1 MDMFMKSIKFTVLL
15 LLFSATVVWA
25 GNLNINKPNV
35 LLIYYDDMGYSDMGA
50 YDTTQTSYTPNLDTF
65 AGEGMRFTA
74 GHSADAVCTPSRYAL
89 MTGRYCWRTS
99 LKTHVTGGYS
109 EPLMAAD
116 RFTIGEMFQDLGYE
130 TAMVGKWHVGM
141 QFYAPDGSPVD
152 LGNDS
157 DVLGTVAGSTADDE
171 VDFSIPLTRTPN
183 GFDYFFGTSAS
194 LDMPPYTWIE
204 NQTVLF
210 KGGIVTNGT
219 VDFSQARA
227 AVNDDFEEGEPIGA
241 VNNVR
246 DGVYD
251 PNFICSDYLQVQAAK
266 VAEILALR
274 AADDKPFFIYVPV
287 PAPHLPWAVQDAFDG
302 ATPFQYGDYLT
313 QTDYYTGQI
322 LDAIADNG
330 LVSNTVVLI
339 TSDNGPSK
347 NAMPSSLSNN
357 HDCNGDF
364 RGNKLDNW
372 EGGTRVPFIIRWP
385 EMIAPGSTTD
395 HFCWQGDFL
404 ATMAE
409 YLNVDLT
416 SDQAPDAESFLPI
429 IKGEAMPL
437 IRRAGTIQHAYN
449 GQCAIVDKDGVWKLL
464 DGTGGNGS
472 NSYDSQNNALTKTEA
487 QGEIFG
493 TPRQLF
499 NLATDPGEDN
509 NLLPSTDP
517 SIVAKEQE
525 LYYLLN
531 SIRGDDGYGT
541 DGNSYPSTTDADSDG
556 LPNYYEEVT
565 DGLDSE
571 DPSDAALDF
580 DADGLSNS
588 EEFAVASDPNDV
600 DTDDD
605 QLGDAL
611 EVLSIGSLPN
621 NAHSDT
627 DSLED
632 GDEVLIWGTD
642 PTLAD
647 TDGDGVDDDDEL
659 AGFSSPLNPDS
670 TSLGVDGTVQLDPEV
685 IQLTGYYGTVDDP
698 DDDSGRTGWA
708 AAGTLFVRDRSV
720 AAEARRARCFIR
732 FDLGGIPVDIES
744 AQLRLHQF
752 NRLNTLNSGDLQL
765 AQVTDSWEAE
775 AGSYPLFDGTGVTNS
790 FVFGNNSDFGT
801 AVDASG
807 FYSGT
812 PGVPGTDAGFDVT
825 SIVQAWCDGTASNYG
840 FRISFDQLGNVGAAF
855 SPEDDPATVDV
866 NEAPQLIITIANAV
880 AQDSDK
886 DQLQDSYELDRFGD
900 LSQSGTNDFD
910 GDGVN
915 NLIEQ
920 ALGSDPDGSNSVPAY
935 SMILTNEAD
944 VAFAYHRYNQA
955 GLGIEVLVSEDLTNW
970 NPHTE
975 FYVEA
980 ESVSDLGADY
990 DKVLLE
996 PATDTPENLFFRMT
1010 VYAMNGSD
1018 AGTGSTNS
1026 SFSGALALYDVQT
1039 DLNGNFNTS
1048 SFDSVDTDSNTTA
1061 GRLVQGG
1068 SLTGGGQS
1076 KYVLTRNVFDASASG
1091 SPGFNLA
1098 GTALADQSAAASAGD
1113 WFSFTLEP
1121 NGNTVEYEKLTFYSE
1136 QYGTGAQLDISYTI
1150 GASETFVLQ
1159 NYLLPEND
1167 VSVELKEI
1175 DFADFSSSEEV
1186 TWTFYLYG
1194 ASAGNHGS
1202 RFDDITLYGSL

>member
-1 MDMFMKSIKFTVLL
+1 MKRKLYGAGCAFLL
-15 LLFSATVVWA
+15 AAASALA
-25 GNLNINKPNV
+25 GNTDTNTPNV
-35 LLIYYDDMGYSDMGA
+35 IVIYYDDMGYSDLGA
-50 YDTTQTSYTPNLDTF
+50 YNTNQTSYTPNLDSF
-65 AGEGMRFTA
+65 VEQGMRFTA
-74 GHSADAVCTPSRYAL
+74 GHSADSVCTPSRYAI
-89 MTGRYCWRTS
+89 MTGRYAWRTS
-99 LKTHVTGGYS
+99 LKTHVIGGYS
-109 EPLMAAD
+109 EPLMDED
-116 RFTIGEMFQDLGYE
+116 RFTIGEMFQELGYE

-152 LGNDS
+152 LGNDA
-157 DVLGTVAGSTADDE
+157 DVLGTNTASTADDE
-171 VDFSIPLTRTPN
+171 IDFSLPLTRTPN

-227 AVNDDFEEGEPIGA
+227 AVNSDFEEGEPIGA
-241 VNNVR
+241 VSNVR

-251 PNFICSDYLQVQAAK
+251 PNFVCSDYLQVQAAK
-266 VAEILALR
+266 VAEILEER

-302 ATPFQYGDYLT
+302 ATSFQYGDYLT

-347 NAMPSSLSNN
+347 NAMPSSLSND
-357 HDCNGDF
+357 HDPNGDL

-372 EGGTRVPFIIRWP
+372 EGGTRVPFVIRWP
-385 EMIAPGSTTD
+385 EMIAAGSTTD
-395 HFCWQGDFL
+395 YFCWQGDFL
-404 ATMAE
+404 TTMAE
-409 YLNVDLT
+409 YLNYDLT
-416 SDQAPDAESFLPI
+416 SEQAPDAESFLPI
-429 IKGEAMPL
+429 IKGESMPST
-437 IRRAGTIQHAYN
+437 RRAGTIQHAYN

-472 NSYDSQNNALTKTEA
+472 NSYDSQNNALTSAEA
-487 QGEIFG
+487 SGEIFG

-499 NLATDPGEDN
+499 NLSDDLGEDN

-517 SIVAKEQE
+517 DIIAKEQE

-531 SIRGDDGYGT
+531 SIRGDDSYGT
-541 DGNSYPSTTDADSDG
+541 DGDSYPSTTDADEDG
-556 LPNYYEEVT
+556 LPNYYEEVN
-565 DGLDSE
+565 DGFDPD

-580 DADGLSNS
+580 DGDGLLNSN
-588 EEFAVASDPNDV
+588 EFGYATDPNDV

-611 EVLSIGSLPN
+611 EILSIGSLATTN
-621 NAHSDT
+621 HT
-627 DSLED
+627 DSDSLAD

-670 TSLGVDGTVQLDPEV
+670 TAYGVDGTVELDPDV
-685 IQLTGYYGTVDDP
+685 IQPVSYYGTVDDP
-698 DDDSGRTGWA
+698 DDDSGRNSWD
-708 AAGTLFVRDRSV
+708 AAGTLFVRSRSV
-720 AAEARRARCFIR
+720 SEEARRTRCFMR
-732 FDLGGIPVDIES
+732 FDLSGVPVEIES

-752 NRLNTLNSGDLQL
+752 NRLNTLYSGDLQL
-765 AQVTDSWEAE
+765 ARVTDSWEAE
-775 AGSYPLFDGTGVTNS
+775 AGSYPTFDGTGVTDS

-801 AVDASG
+801 EVESSG

-825 SIVQAWCDGTASNYG
+825 DIVQAWCDGTVSNYG
-840 FRISFDQLGNVGAAF
+840 FRISFDQLANAGAAF
-855 SPEDDPATVDV
+855 STEDDSTTVGT

-880 AQDSDK
+880 AQDSDY
-886 DQLQDSYELDRFGD
+886 DQLQDSYELERFGD

-920 ALGSDPDGSNSVPAY
+920 ALGSDPAGSSSVPAY
-935 SMILTNEAD
+935 SMILTNAAD

-955 GLGIEVLVSEDLTNW
+955 GLGVNVQVSEDLTNW
-970 NPHTE
+970 NAYTAYYTE
-975 FYVEA
+975 TA
-980 ESVSDLGADY
+980 GVSDLGEAY
-990 DKVLLE
+990 DKVVLE
-996 PATDTPENLFFRMT
+996 PVADMPEYLFYKLS
-1010 VYAMNGSD
+1010 VYAMNE
-1018 AGTGSTNS
+1018 AATEEESTNTT
-1026 SFSGALALYDVQT
+1026 FNGMLALYDAQT
-1039 DLNGNFNTS
+1039 GVNGDFSTS
-1048 SFDSVDTDSNTTA
+1048 AFDSVDTDSLTTA
-1061 GRLVQGG
+1061 SRLFQGG

-1076 KYVLTRNVFDASASG
+1076 KYVLTRDVFDASASG

-1098 GTALADQSAAASAGD
+1098 DTATADQGAAASAGD
-1113 WFSFTLEP
+1113 WFAFTLEP
-1121 NGNTVEYEKLTFYSE
+1121 DGSEVTYDSLSFYSD
-1136 QYGTGAQLDISYTI
+1136 QYGTSAAMDVSYTI
-1150 GASETFVLQ
+1150 GSAETFVLQ
-1159 NYLLPEND
+1159 DYVMPESD
-1167 VSVELKEI
+1167 VSVQLQQI
-1175 DFADFSSSEEV
+1175 DFEDFSSSSNV

-1194 ASAGNHGS
+1194 ATATANGS
-1202 RFDDITLYGSL
+1202 RFDDITLYGSR